1 MARPYRLE
9 AENTLYH
16 LTNRGDGRKKIYK
29 SENDYEKFLEYVLQ
43 AKKRYKFRLYA
54 YVLMRNHYHLLVE
67 TLQANLSR
75 IMHFINSSYTTYYN
89 VKHKKSGHLFQGRYK
104 SIIVDK
110 DSYFHELS
118 RYIHLNPVKVGIVK
132 LPEEYKWSSY
142 KAYIGKEE
150 NKYIDKEE
158 IKAITELWGR
168 RYRNFVMKSIDE
180 KRSPFKEVYGGI
192 LLGSTRFIKEKL
204 KELKGQIEGKHV
216 SYKGELKGYIEKE
229 EILELIKKEYG
240 REVEDL
246 RGRNRRD
253 RVRKIAIYLMREL
266 TGLTNRD
273 IGTVFNMKHSAVS
286 KAALGLEREMAE
298 DAGLKREVARLVSNF
313 EA

>member
-1 MARPYRLE
+1 MARLYRLE

-67 TLQANLSR
+67 TLHANSR
-75 IMHFINSSYTTYYN
+75 CPHDIIGRS
-89 VKHKKSGHLFQGRYK
+89 KK
-104 SIIVDK
+104 V
-110 DSYFHELS
+110 
-118 RYIHLNPVKVGIVK
+118 
-132 LPEEYKWSSY
+132 
-142 KAYIGKEE
+142 
-150 NKYIDKEE
+150 
-158 IKAITELWGR
+158 
-168 RYRNFVMKSIDE
+168 E
-180 KRSPFKEVYGGI
+180 KRREEAPIWGA
-192 LLGSTRFIKEKL
+192 
-204 KELKGQIEGKHV
+204 QMEGKD
-216 SYKGELKGYIEKE
+216 E
-229 EILELIKKEYG
+229 